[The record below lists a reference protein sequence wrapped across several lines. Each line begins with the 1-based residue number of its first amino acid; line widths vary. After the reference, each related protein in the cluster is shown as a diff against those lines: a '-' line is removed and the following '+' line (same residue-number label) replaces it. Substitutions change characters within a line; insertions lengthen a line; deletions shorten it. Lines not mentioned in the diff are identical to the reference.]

1 MFEKIQKLLH
11 RKLNLNLTHSQIKN
25 IPNKEE
31 LVKCLEKNIPIEFEW
46 TFIYT
51 VSIFDQT
58 SEGAKNYI
66 SQNLELYDLELNEII
81 WNPSWQII

>member
-1 MFEKIQKLLH
+1 MLEKIQKLLQ
-11 RKLNLNLTHSQIKN
+11 RNFNLNLTYDQIKK

-31 LVKCLEKNIPIEFEW
+31 LLNCLEKNVPIEFEW
-46 TFIYT
+46 TFVYTISIY
-51 VSIFDQT
+51 DQT

-66 SQNLELYDLELNEII
+66 SQNLELYDLDLNDII